1 MSAMRHNMNT
11 MMKHD
16 GRGRPGSLR
25 VTVGQSAADADIF
38 YLFLLF
44 LKYKYCMQFF
54 DKRINWQYSTR
65 YSTVPGTVLLYDT

>member
-1 MSAMRHNMNT
+1 VGAVSKFGGSVMSAMRHNMNT

-44 LKYKYCMQFF
+44 LKYKYSFSI
-54 DKRINWQYSTR
+54 K
-65 YSTVPGTVLLYDT
+65 G